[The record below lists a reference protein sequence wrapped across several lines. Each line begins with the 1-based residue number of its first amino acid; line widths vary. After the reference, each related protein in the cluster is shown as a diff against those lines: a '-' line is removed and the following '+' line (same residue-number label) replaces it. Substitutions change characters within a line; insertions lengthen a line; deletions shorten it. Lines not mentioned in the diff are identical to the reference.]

1 VRRRKWRRVFGTD
14 PAGYA
19 SGRPGYPAELFD
31 ALEHRCGLAPGTPT
45 LEIGPGGGQATV
57 ELLAR
62 GAAPLVVVEPDP
74 ELSRFLGDRFGDAV
88 EIRTETFEDAELDTA
103 AFDLAAS
110 ATAFHWV
117 DQEIGLAHVAR
128 VLTPG
133 GWWAA
138 WWSAYHDPDR
148 PDALYDALGPILEP
162 LPSAYRSTTQPSV
175 FSFDREARVADL
187 RATGSFETVTV
198 ETFRWTLPLD
208 GPRARALFGTFSPV
222 LALPTSERRDVLDRI
237 EAVLDEEFGGRY
249 DRSCVTILYTA
260 RRL

>member
-1 VRRRKWRRVFGTD
+1 
-14 PAGYA
+14 
-19 SGRPGYPAELFD
+19 
-31 ALEHRCGLAPGTPT
+31 

-74 ELSRFLGDRFGDAV
+74 RLSRFLGDRFGDAV
-88 EIRTETFEDAELDTA
+88 EIRAETFEDAELDA
-103 AFDLAAS
+103 GAFDLATS

-117 DQEIGLAHVAR
+117 DQGVGLARVAHALR
-128 VLTPG
+128 PG

-138 WWSAYHDPDR
+138 WWSAYHDPDH
-148 PDALYDALGPILEP
+148 PDALYEALGPILEP

-187 RATGSFETVTV
+187 LATGSFESVAI

-222 LALPTSERRDVLDRI
+222 LALPVSERTEVLDRI
-237 EAVLDEEFGGRY
+237 EALLDAEFGGRY

-260 RRL
+260 QRL

>member
-1 VRRRKWRRVFGTD
+1 
-14 PAGYA
+14 
-19 SGRPGYPAELFD
+19 
-31 ALEHRCGLAPGTPT
+31 
-45 LEIGPGGGQATV
+45 
-57 ELLAR
+57 LLAR
-62 GAAPLVVVEPDP
+62 GAAPLVAVEPDP
-74 ELSRFLGDRFGDAV
+74 ELSRFLRDRFGDAV
-88 EIRTETFEDAELDTA
+88 EIRTGTFEDAEFDA
-103 AFDLAAS
+103 GAFDLATS

-117 DQEIGLAHVAR
+117 DQGVGLPRVAR
-128 VLTPG
+128 ALRPG

-148 PDALYDALGPILEP
+148 PDALYEALAPILEP

-187 RATGSFETVTV
+187 RATGSFEAVTV
-198 ETFRWTLPLD
+198 DTFSWTLPLD

-237 EAVLDEEFGGRY
+237 EAMLDEKFGGRY